1 MMSSP
6 FSLGHDYVEDGADEQ
21 DEALPAAPNEQAI
34 ATLVRSLLVELG
46 EDPTRDGLLDTPVRM
61 ARSLMFLT
69 SGYGQTLQG
78 VVNRAL
84 YEEQYDELVLVR
96 DIEFYSLCE
105 HHVLP
110 FFGRIHVAYRP
121 NSRVVGLS
129 KLPRIVEM
137 FSRRLQVQERL
148 TREIAEA
155 VQEATTARGVGVV
168 VEAEHLCM
176 AMRGVRKPGSTTVTT
191 ALLGDLDGDPVRRAE
206 FLDLVRT
213 GHGERR

>member
-1 MMSSP
+1 MISRP
-6 FSLGHDYVEDGADEQ
+6 FSRGHDDADDGAGDPGAEQ
-21 DEALPAAPNEQAI
+21 ASPNEEAI
-34 ATLVRSLLVELG
+34 AALVHDLLVELG

-61 ARSLMFLT
+61 ARSLAFLT
-69 SGYGQTLQG
+69 SGYDKTLDS
-78 VVNRAL
+78 VVKHAL
-84 YEEQYDELVLVR
+84 YSEPYDDLVLVR

-110 FFGRIHVAYRP
+110 FFGRVHIAYRP
-121 NSRVVGLS
+121 NGVVVGLS

-137 FSRRLQVQERL
+137 FARRLQVQERL

-168 VEAEHLCM
+168 IEAEHLCM

-191 ALLGDLDGDPVRRAE
+191 ALLGDLDGDPARRAE
-206 FLDLVRT
+206 FLALVRP
-213 GHGERR
+213 GGERR